1 MQVSQDTQ
9 TNEGRH
15 QKAVQCG
22 TGMNAGAREQVLEH
36 ELERHL
42 HLVSLPILCQ
52 SVHQR
57 DVDVAHQTE
66 VAQTVALITDPLF
79 VQKQIAVGGHNKK
92 GSSRKSVERG
102 LDF

>member
-1 MQVSQDTQ
+1 MNAGAREQVLEHELERHLHLVHLGAQVSQDTQ

-15 QKAVQCG
+15 QKAVQCS

-66 VAQTVALITDPLF
+66 VAFAANTL
-79 VQKQIAVGGHNKK
+79 
-92 GSSRKSVERG
+92 SERPSA
-102 LDF
+102 